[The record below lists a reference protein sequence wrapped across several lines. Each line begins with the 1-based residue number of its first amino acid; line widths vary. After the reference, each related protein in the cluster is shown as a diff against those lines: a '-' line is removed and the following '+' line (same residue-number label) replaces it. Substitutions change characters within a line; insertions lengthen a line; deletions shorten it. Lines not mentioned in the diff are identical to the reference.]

1 MRTWGSILVVALTV
15 LLNLGTA
22 PAKDRSTPTSRPP
35 SRNHAAPL
43 TASLDSLLTA
53 RNLDSVLTIV
63 TQRLPGA
70 MARGDSLSVCAL
82 LLARGQADQFAGRYR
97 EARET
102 FTVVRQWAE
111 AARDSARWMDAL
123 RNGAYSAGALGMRDE
138 AVTLNTRLLELALAT
153 GDKRREAW
161 SRTGFAYV
169 AMSSGD
175 MEGAR
180 AGYTRAMQLFRAVGD
195 SRAELV
201 PLVGLGRI
209 YSSIGQIDSARACF
223 QRVWLTATAIGQHV
237 EAAHAL
243 NNLGTLEHRF
253 GDLSL
258 AMQYY
263 RRAFDTHRTQGETTG
278 AITTASNLALAMQ
291 TCGRFDEA
299 IEILQEQ
306 LVVCEAAG
314 LRPQAGLVLKSLG
327 FVHLRAS
334 RIETANATFRRVLA
348 MGDTLDANV
357 RFDAAWGLS
366 DALAVDSREAAI
378 AVLEEAVER
387 FGDDELS
394 LELWSRLALTR
405 HFADLG
411 QDDRALLEAR
421 RSVAIA
427 NAIPP
432 DQKRA
437 SAFLLASRCYRAVGD
452 LDSAM
457 VMLDAG
463 AEGLRTMR
471 AMPTHPAGRFYMNE
485 LVRAAEILLEY
496 PADRPEP
503 ERYGAFF
510 DLLEEFRATNRRESI
525 SDPRTPGTDVARPV
539 TLREL
544 QRDILAPGDLLIE
557 FFSLYREMVLFVA
570 SRDTATCVTI
580 PGPYTSLQRQIEDYC
595 NIVAERPG
603 AHTLSGTDMTSL
615 ELALGQA
622 VFGPV
627 ADLVARADRLIIVP
641 DRYLHALPFGLLAL
655 PNAAGEPVRLLD
667 HATIFLLPSA
677 SVLASSSEPDSGDAE
692 VERAFL
698 VVSAG
703 GEGSESLRGAR
714 AEARTLERR
723 YADVVECHGP
733 VTTEEVCRRMKD
745 SRIIH
750 IAAHI
755 DVNDQE
761 PWYSGIQ
768 IGSAPAIEESPT
780 VRSASM
786 ATVESMELL
795 SVEDSLVVARTFAPD
810 PYLRA
815 HQVAGLSLSARLA
828 VLSGCESALGRLSL
842 GEGVIG
848 LGSAFMQ
855 AGVPAVIGSLWK
867 IDDRTTVELMRSFY
881 DGLAD
886 GLTVAGALRRAQLEM
901 SARAE
906 TAHPFYWAGFVV
918 VGDGRQTVPLV
929 RKSSIVPVATIA
941 VSLLLLTAAGWFV
954 IRTNKKRESQRPL

>member
-1 MRTWGSILVVALTV
+1 MVALTV
-15 LLNLGTA
+15 LLNLETA
-22 PAKDRSTPTSRPP
+22 PAQDRSTPTSRPP
-35 SRNHAAPL
+35 SRDHAALL

-53 RNLDSVLTIV
+53 RNFDSVHTIV

-70 MARGDSLSVCAL
+70 MAAGDTSTVCAL
-82 LLARGQADQFAGRYR
+82 LLARGQADQFAGRFR

-111 AARDSARWMDAL
+111 AARDSARWMDGL
-123 RNGAYSAGALGMRDE
+123 RGGAYSAGVLGMRDE
-138 AVTLNTRLLELALAT
+138 AATLNTRLLELALAS

-161 SRTGFAYV
+161 SRTGFAF
-169 AMSSGD
+169 MSMVSGD
-175 MEGAR
+175 LAGAR
-180 AGYTRAMQLFRAVGD
+180 AGYARAMQLFRAVGD
-195 SRAELV
+195 ARSELV
-201 PLVGLGRI
+201 PLVGLGRV
-209 YSSIGQIDSARACF
+209 YTSTGQIDSARACF
-223 QRVWLTATAIGQHV
+223 QRAWLTATEIGQHV

-243 NNLGTLEHRF
+243 NNLGTLEHRY

-258 AMQYY
+258 AIQYY
-263 RRAFDTHRTQGETTG
+263 RRAFEIHRTRGEATG
-278 AITTASNLALAMQ
+278 AMNTASNLALALQ
-291 TCGRFDEA
+291 TCGRYDEA
-299 IEILQEQ
+299 VEILQEQ

-314 LRPQAGLVLKSLG
+314 LRPLTGLLLKNLG
-327 FVHLRAS
+327 FVHLRAN
-334 RIETANATFRRVLA
+334 RIETAGATFRRALA
-348 MGDTLDANV
+348 MGDTLDTNV
-357 RFDAAWGLS
+357 RLDAAWGLS
-366 DALAVDSREAAI
+366 DVLAFDDLEAAI
-378 AVLEEAVER
+378 AVLEEALER
-387 FGDDELS
+387 FGEDDLG
-394 LELWSRLALTR
+394 LELWSRIALTR

-463 AEGLRTMR
+463 AEGLRSKR
-471 AMPTHPAGRFYMNE
+471 AASAHETGRFYMSE
-485 LVRAAEILLEY
+485 LVRAAEVLLEY

-557 FFSLYREMVLFVA
+557 FYSLYRKMVLFVA

-580 PGPYTSLQRQIEDYC
+580 PGPNTPLQRQIEDYC
-595 NIVAERPG
+595 NIAAERPG
-603 AHTLSGTDMTSL
+603 AHTLSEADLMDL

-655 PNAAGEPVRLLD
+655 PNAAEEPVRLLD

-677 SVLASSSEPDSGDAE
+677 SVLAAAEPDSSHAAE
-692 VERAFL
+692 AGRAFL
-698 VVSAG
+698 VVTAG
-703 GEGSESLRGAR
+703 GAGSESLRGAR

-733 VTTEEVCRRMKD
+733 VTTEEVCGRMQD

-768 IGSAPAIEESPT
+768 VGSAPVAEESPA

-786 ATVESMELL
+786 PPMESMQLL
-795 SVEDSLVVARTFAPD
+795 SGEDSLLVARTFTPD

-815 HQVAGLSLSARLA
+815 HQVAALSLSARLA

-848 LGSAFMQ
+848 LGSAFMH

-867 IDDRTTVELMRSFY
+867 IDDRTTVDLMKSFY

-901 SARAE
+901 RARSE

-929 RKSSIVPVATIA
+929 RKSPIVPVATIA
-941 VSLLLLTAAGWFV
+941 ASLLLLTAAGWFV